1 MLRSAQA
8 ITRLENVALLGICE
22 QPITS
27 DVFVDEAHV
36 TNTHDFNQLI
46 EAAKRLQQK
55 HGSLNRIV
63 TTQET
68 LLEPVAQT
76 AETLGLEGMSVAT
89 VRRALDKSWLKTTL
103 EQAGIATPRS
113 RVLTGELE
121 ARSFVD
127 ERGFPIVLK
136 PLNGS
141 GGLAT
146 WCIRNEEQF
155 ELALGLTKP
164 SATHPLLAEE
174 FFTGEELCIDTI
186 TIANEPRFYSIC
198 CYRPSILEAVENP
211 AIQWRCVMPR
221 NISDRHARFIAHGLA
236 AVRALSVGD
245 AMTHME
251 GFLSENGQP
260 CFIDATLRPAGARI
274 APMLAFAYDIDPY
287 LVWARVMLD
296 SSFDGPWE
304 RKFAVGTVFLRGTG
318 SGTIESVEGFNTVQ
332 RELGALLMDHRLP
345 QIGAAKAATYTGD
358 GYVTIRHPDTQAV
371 EDAVDFISQ
380 TVCITYTNQQ
390 PAHDTLRDN
399 WTKRLQYNQLYKP
412 SWEIEGNHGNRSTTR
427 LQSGDVSRP
436 SGKRLLRD

>member
-1 MLRSAQA
+1 VRERFVVFVARSFTGEMLRSAQA

-22 QPITS
+22 QPPTS
-27 DVFVDEAHV
+27 DVFVDVAHV
-36 TNTHDFNQLI
+36 TDTHDSNQLI
-46 EAAKRLQQK
+46 GAARLLQQR
-55 HGSLNRIV
+55 HGPLNRIV

-68 LLEPVAQT
+68 LLEAVAQT
-76 AETLGLEGMSVAT
+76 AETLGIEGMSVAT
-89 VRRALDKSWLKTTL
+89 VRRALDKSLLKAAL
-103 EQAGIATPRS
+103 KKAGVATPRS
-113 RVLTGELE
+113 RVFTSEPE

-127 ERGFPIVLK
+127 ERGLPIVLK

-146 WCIRNEEQF
+146 WCVRDEQQL
-155 ELALGLTKP
+155 ELALELTKP
-164 SATHPLLAEE
+164 SHPLLAEE

-198 CYRPSILEAVENP
+198 RYRPSILEAVESP

-221 NISDRHARFIAHGLA
+221 DINDRRYERFITHGLA

-251 GFLSENGQP
+251 GFLTESGQP

-287 LVWARVMLD
+287 FVWARVMLD
-296 SSFDGPWE
+296 GSFDGPWE
-304 RKFAVGTVFLRGTG
+304 RKCAVGTVFLRGTG
-318 SGTIESVEGFNTVQ
+318 SGKVESVEGFDFVQ

-358 GYVTIRHPDTQAV
+358 GYVTIRHPETQAV
-371 EDAVDFISQ
+371 EDALDFIAQ
-380 TVCITYTNQQ
+380 TVRITYSQA
-390 PAHDTLRDN
+390 PAQETLRDT

-412 SWEIEGNHGNRSTTR
+412 VWEIT
-427 LQSGDVSRP
+427 
-436 SGKRLLRD
+436 

>member
-1 MLRSAQA
+1 MRERFVVFVARSFTGEMLRSAQA

-22 QPITS
+22 QPATS
-27 DVFVDEAHV
+27 DVFVDVAHV
-36 TNTHDFNQLI
+36 TDTHDSNQLI
-46 EAAKRLQQK
+46 EAARLLQQK
-55 HGSLNRIV
+55 HGPLNRIV

-76 AETLGLEGMSVAT
+76 VEALELNGMNVAT
-89 VRRALDKSWLKTTL
+89 VRRALDKSLLKAAL
-103 EQAGIATPRS
+103 KKAGIATPRS
-113 RVLTGELE
+113 RVFTSEPE

-146 WCIRNEEQF
+146 WCIRNVRQL
-155 ELALGLTKP
+155 ELALELTKP
-164 SATHPLLAEE
+164 SHPPLLAEE

-198 CYRPSILEAVENP
+198 YYRPSILEAVESP

-221 NISDRHARFIAHGLA
+221 DISGPRYERFIVEGLS

-251 GFLSENGQP
+251 GFLTESGQP

-287 LVWARVMLD
+287 FVWARVMLD
-296 SSFDGPWE
+296 GSFDGPWE
-304 RKFAVGTVFLRGTG
+304 RKCAVGTVFLRGTG
-318 SGTIESVEGFNTVQ
+318 SGNIQSVEGFDTVQ

-345 QIGAAKAATYTGD
+345 QIGATKAATYTGD
-358 GYVTIRHPDTQAV
+358 GYVTIRHPETQAV
-371 EDAVDFISQ
+371 EDALDFIAQ
-380 TVCITYTNQQ
+380 TVRITYSQA
-390 PAHDTLRDN
+390 PAQETLRDS
-399 WTKRLQYNQLYKP
+399 WSKRLQYNQLYKP
-412 SWEIEGNHGNRSTTR
+412 VWEIT
-427 LQSGDVSRP
+427 
-436 SGKRLLRD
+436 